1 MLQMKLTRAI
11 PFLCFCIHGIF
22 LELIVTLGRSATC
35 TNNTASLPTGAGL
48 SLSFHDAGFMQ
59 LLGGEMNS

>member
-1 MLQMKLTRAI
+1 MD
-11 PFLCFCIHGIF
+11 
-22 LELIVTLGRSATC
+22 LIVTLERSATC

-48 SLSFHDAGFMQ
+48 SLSFHDAGCMQ